1 MLDTVFMRK
10 PLRADLHIHSQYS
23 DGSLSIAEIVDLYGG
38 QGFDVIAITDHITEK
53 KSFFGKISRKLDLS
67 VTEESFQ
74 DYLQEVR
81 IQRERALQK
90 YGMNLIFGY
99 EITKN
104 SLYNNRS
111 CHLLILGLEE
121 YISPDL
127 SVDEI
132 LAITDRRDCI
142 VIAAHPFNTGE
153 FEFQTFYLWSRREE
167 LKHQI
172 DAWEVSY
179 RKKIS
184 EEVLTSGLP
193 LVASSDMH
201 RRSHMA
207 SWKTKL
213 FCDNELLSIKQCLR
227 DKKTEFFYLDESNV
241 QGMDTTSMVFPS
253 LHQKPWYFWP
263 TINSASPFAS
273 AKRSLLLKRTES
285 I

>member
-23 DGSLSIAEIVDLYGG
+23 DGSLSIAEIVDLYGS

-142 VIAAHPFNTGE
+142 VIAAHPFNTGV
-153 FEFQTFYLWSRREE
+153 R
-167 LKHQI
+167 
-172 DAWEVSY
+172 VPN
-179 RKKIS
+179 
-184 EEVLTSGLP
+184 VLP
-193 LVASSDMH
+193 LVSPRGTEAPN
-201 RRSHMA
+201 RR
-207 SWKTKL
+207 L
-213 FCDNELLSIKQCLR
+213 
-227 DKKTEFFYLDESNV
+227 
-241 QGMDTTSMVFPS
+241 G
-253 LHQKPWYFWP
+253 
-263 TINSASPFAS
+263 
-273 AKRSLLLKRTES
+273 SLLPQKNQRRGLNQWPAPGGLK
-285 I
+285 